1 MDGKYGTRANLRSD
15 VLTVFAWIWLC
26 HVCTISNSW
35 ISQQTETESLSACDR
50 TELWVGPPSRMSP
63 TPRDAPRDDL
73 PLPSCRDGP

>member
-1 MDGKYGTRANLRSD
+1 MDGTYGTRANLRSD
-15 VLTVFAWIWLC
+15 VLTVFAWIG
-26 HVCTISNSW
+26 TATSAISRIPGSAT
-35 ISQQTETESLSACDR
+35 TETESLSACDR